1 MFKRNGNNVI
11 LVFSQ
16 RPLARG
22 RVKQS
27 DFRAREGSSCVFAG
41 CRDDLTS
48 HLIRDLWLM
57 SPYVLWEEETVYSF
71 LPSDGN
77 YVLIK

>member
-1 MFKRNGNNVI
+1 MVVHIEENCNNVI

-27 DFRAREGSSCVFAG
+27 DFRARGGSSCVFAG
-41 CRDDLTS
+41 CRDD
-48 HLIRDLWLM
+48 
-57 SPYVLWEEETVYSF
+57 
-71 LPSDGN
+71 
-77 YVLIK
+77 

>member
-1 MFKRNGNNVI
+1 MI

-41 CRDDLTS
+41 CHDDLTS

-57 SPYVLWEEETVYSF
+57 SPYVLWEEETVVIPSF
-71 LPSDGN
+71 RRELCTDKMSD
-77 YVLIK
+77 II